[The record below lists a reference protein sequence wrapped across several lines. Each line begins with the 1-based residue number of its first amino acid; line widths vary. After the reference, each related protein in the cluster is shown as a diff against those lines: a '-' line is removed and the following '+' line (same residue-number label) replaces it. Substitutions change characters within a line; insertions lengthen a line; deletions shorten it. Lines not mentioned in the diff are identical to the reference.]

1 MSAPIKIGELECLDA
16 AATAAPWRSMGA
28 GNQYLEC
35 SYTPRLVRAATIPE
49 LPRPWNPHAMVA
61 FMKLD
66 AAEVS
71 RFKSNDAALIA
82 AARNALPALLRLAR
96 AAARINELVGTETEE
111 CQAEAWGQLDAAL
124 EPFDF
129 SSAVDSRSGLG

>member
-1 MSAPIKIGELECLDA
+1 MSAPIKIGELERLDA
-16 AATAAPWRSMGA
+16 AATDAPWRSMED

-96 AAARINELVGTETEE
+96 AAARIVGTETEE
-111 CQAEAWGQLDAAL
+111 GQDAAWEELDAAL
-124 EPFDF
+124 VPFDF
-129 SSAVDSRSGLG
+129 SSAEPSA